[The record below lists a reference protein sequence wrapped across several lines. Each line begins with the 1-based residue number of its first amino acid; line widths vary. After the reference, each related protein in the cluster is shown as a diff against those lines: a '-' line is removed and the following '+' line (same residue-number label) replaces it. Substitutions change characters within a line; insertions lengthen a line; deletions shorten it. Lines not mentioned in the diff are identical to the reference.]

1 MLPHAAYIV
10 YQAYG
15 EAEAEVCVI
24 DGQRVCCEVVGDFN
38 SLFIHVESTIN
49 GLWKL
54 FASITNAKHPIKVNN
69 LNALMKTIKCVMS
82 SIL

>member
-15 EAEAEVCVI
+15 EAEAEVWVI

-49 GLWKL
+49 GL
-54 FASITNAKHPIKVNN
+54 
-69 LNALMKTIKCVMS
+69 
-82 SIL
+82 